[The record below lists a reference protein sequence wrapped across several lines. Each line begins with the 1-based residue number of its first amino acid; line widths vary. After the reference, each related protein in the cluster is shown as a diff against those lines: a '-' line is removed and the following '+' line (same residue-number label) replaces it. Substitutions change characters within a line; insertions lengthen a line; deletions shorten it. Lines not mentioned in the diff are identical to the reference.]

1 MHRLKVALLLGLGC
15 LAPAT
20 AATAQENAAPVIQ
33 GRYEVDKS
41 GALVLYPDAAASVRL
56 SRLEAQPPAMQ
67 GAASEGEF
75 VTVGRARIRAEPSLK
90 AAVVEV
96 VPAETTLTA
105 IAGSDA
111 RWVRVG
117 REGRPVGYV
126 ARSIVSPKTR

>member
-33 GRYEVDKS
+33 GRYEVDKT

-56 SRLEAQPPAMQ
+56 SRLEAQPPSIQ
-67 GAASEGEF
+67 GEGEF
-75 VTVGRARIRAEPSLK
+75 VTTGRTRIRAEPSLK
-90 AAVVEV
+90 AEVVEV

-111 RWVRVG
+111 RWLRVG
-117 REGRPVGYV
+117 REGRPIGYV
-126 ARSIVSPKTR
+126 ARSIVSPKTAR